1 MVLEIEIKEI
11 LKTNTKN
18 HIKRKK
24 GIMNIN

>member
-1 MVLEIEIKEI
+1 MILEIEIKEM
-11 LKTNTKN
+11 LKTNRKN